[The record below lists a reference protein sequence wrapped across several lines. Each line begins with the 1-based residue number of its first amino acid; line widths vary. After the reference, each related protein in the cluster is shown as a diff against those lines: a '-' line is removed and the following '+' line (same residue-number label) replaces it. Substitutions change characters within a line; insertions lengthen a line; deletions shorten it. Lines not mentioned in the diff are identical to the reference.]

1 MLSALGLFFLA
12 PLLGEYLLGNISIRH
27 IAGLIVLAPMYGGGA
42 LLIREAARQT
52 GRGWPTMA
60 LLALAYGIAEPAL
73 FDRSLFNM
81 SFDGRDFQDATY
93 IPLFGISVSNTIAF
107 CVGHAVWSIS
117 VPIAIIESLAP
128 NRRMM
133 PWVGPFGLFV
143 TCALFMAGVYMIFQD
158 HVKTEHFLPSTMQLV
173 VSAIVVLGFIVAA
186 FAVRRKQLI
195 RTNLQAPNKWL
206 VGATSFA
213 ISSLFFVL
221 GESWWSVVVK
231 ILLLGLMIGLV
242 INWSKRSGWRLRHQV
257 ALTGGLLLT
266 YVWGGFLCSTLVGN
280 TAAIDRVGNS
290 VFAISGVILLLLAV
304 RQSHRIAE

>member
-133 PWVGPFGLFV
+133 PWVGPL
-143 TCALFMAGVYMIFQD
+143 VY
-158 HVKTEHFLPSTMQLV
+158 S
-173 VSAIVVLGFIVAA
+173 
-186 FAVRRKQLI
+186 
-195 RTNLQAPNKWL
+195 
-206 VGATSFA
+206 
-213 ISSLFFVL
+213 
-221 GESWWSVVVK
+221 
-231 ILLLGLMIGLV
+231 
-242 INWSKRSGWRLRHQV
+242 
-257 ALTGGLLLT
+257 
-266 YVWGGFLCSTLVGN
+266 
-280 TAAIDRVGNS
+280 
-290 VFAISGVILLLLAV
+290 LLARCLWRV
-304 RQSHRIAE
+304 ST